1 MNRIHELFS
10 WQQQESLL
18 FTRLDF
24 WLFFLA
30 VMAVFVLIHK
40 RYLLRSIFLTG
51 VSLFFYF
58 KTSGNFVL
66 LLGFMLLFNYLI
78 GRGVGWLDRPKWNK
92 GFLIAGLIVNLAG
105 LFYFKYAYFFTDAF
119 NAQFGTDYN
128 VVNQFAVIG
137 NEWFGKGS
145 FVDKILVP
153 MGVSFFTF
161 HNISYLV
168 DISRK
173 EIPAAKNF
181 FDYAFYVTY
190 FPHLIAGPIVRAR
203 DFIPQ
208 IHQPYQL
215 SKYEF
220 SWALWMIGKGL
231 LKKLVFA
238 DYIAVHFIDKVL
250 DAPGSYPGFVGLIAM
265 FAYSLQIYADFS
277 GYTDMAIGVSKLMG
291 FDLLENFKS
300 PYKAISVADFWRRWH
315 KSLGSWLRDYLYIP
329 LGGNQKGSWGT
340 AIMTAVILGFL
351 YFITGWVELWYTYG
365 ILLLIYLVL
374 WQFWKAFRTFAV
386 RDLNLLITMIVGGL
400 WHGASQNFVIW
411 GAMNGAAL
419 VIYNYWKRISPYE
432 HTTNWPV
439 RAWRIFLTLTFI
451 TFTRIWFRLPEA
463 DQPLKFLTIVTE
475 QFDWTDQTWWIVWNT
490 YQGIFYLIILG
501 FLTHW
506 LPQKWKDQTVLFFSK
521 WPMPVQA
528 LTFAVAVFVM
538 YQAVSDTFKAFV
550 YFQF

>member
-1 MNRIHELFS
+1 MNRIHEIFS
-10 WQQQESLL
+10 WQQQDSLL

-30 VMAVFVLIHK
+30 VMAVFALIHK
-40 RYLLRSIFLTG
+40 RYLLRSIFLTA

-66 LLGFMLLFNYLI
+66 LLAFMLLFNYLI
-78 GRGVGWLDRPKWNK
+78 GRGVQAKEGRKSGK
-92 GFLIAGLIVNLAG
+92 FMLILGLVVNLLG

-128 VVNQFAVIG
+128 VANQFAVIG

-153 MGVSFFTF
+153 IGVSFFTF

-215 SKYEF
+215 SKHEF

-250 DAPGSYPGFVGLIAM
+250 DSPGAYPGFVGLIAM

-291 FDLLENFKS
+291 FNLLENFNS
-300 PYKAISVADFWRRWH
+300 PYKSVSVADFWRRWH

-340 AIMTAVILGFL
+340 TIMTAVILGFL

-365 ILLLIYLVL
+365 ILLLVYLFL

-419 VIYNYWKRISPYE
+419 VLYNYWKGISPYE
-432 HTTNWPV
+432 KSTFWAV
-439 RAWRIFLTLTFI
+439 RAWRITLTLTFI
-451 TFTRIWFRLPEA
+451 TFTRIWFRLPEPE
-463 DQPLKFLTIVTE
+463 QPLQFLTILTS
-475 QFDWTDQTWWIVWNT
+475 QFDWSVVIWWKVWNNF
-490 YQGIFYLIILG
+490 QFVFWLIILG
-501 FLTHW
+501 FVSHW

-521 WPMPVQA
+521 WPMPLQA
-528 LTFAVAVFVM
+528 LTFAFAVFIM

>member
-40 RYLLRSIFLTG
+40 RFLLRSIFLTG

-66 LLGFMLLFNYLI
+66 LLGFMLLLNYLI
-78 GRGVGWLDRPKWNK
+78 GLGVNGKESGRSGK
-92 GFLIAGLIVNLAG
+92 GLLIFGLIVNLLG

-145 FVDKILVP
+145 FVDKILIP
-153 MGVSFFTF
+153 IGVSFFTF

-215 SKYEF
+215 SKHEF

-250 DAPGSYPGFVGLIAM
+250 DAPDAYPGFVGLIAM

-291 FDLLENFKS
+291 FNLLENFNS
-300 PYKAISVADFWRRWH
+300 PYKSVSVADFWRRWH

-329 LGGNQKGSWGT
+329 LGGNQKGTAGT

-351 YFITGWVELWYTYG
+351 YFITGWIELWYIYG
-365 ILLLIYLVL
+365 GLLLLYLIL
-374 WQFWKAFRTFAV
+374 WQLWPAFRKFAV
-386 RDLNLLITMIVGGL
+386 RDLNLLITMVVGGL

-432 HTTNWPV
+432 KSSSWLI
-439 RAWRIFLTLTFI
+439 RGWRIFLTLTFI
-451 TFTRIWFRLPEA
+451 TFTRIWFRLPEP
-463 DQPLKFLTIVTE
+463 DQPIQYLNIVTTH
-475 QFDWTDQTWWIVWNT
+475 FDWSLALWWKVWTNF
-490 YQGIFYLIILG
+490 QLIFWLILLG
-501 FLTHW
+501 FASHW
-506 LPQKWKDQTVLFFSK
+506 LPQKWKDNTVLFFSK
-521 WPMPVQA
+521 WPLPLQA
-528 LTFAVAVFVM
+528 LTFAFAVFIM

>member
-1 MNRIHELFS
+1 
-10 WQQQESLL
+10 
-18 FTRLDF
+18 
-24 WLFFLA
+24 
-30 VMAVFVLIHK
+30 
-40 RYLLRSIFLTG
+40 
-51 VSLFFYF
+51 
-58 KTSGNFVL
+58 
-66 LLGFMLLFNYLI
+66 
-78 GRGVGWLDRPKWNK
+78 
-92 GFLIAGLIVNLAG
+92 
-105 LFYFKYAYFFTDAF
+105 
-119 NAQFGTDYN
+119 
-128 VVNQFAVIG
+128 
-137 NEWFGKGS
+137 
-145 FVDKILVP
+145 
-153 MGVSFFTF
+153 
-161 HNISYLV
+161 
-168 DISRK
+168 
-173 EIPAAKNF
+173 
-181 FDYAFYVTY
+181 
-190 FPHLIAGPIVRAR
+190 
-203 DFIPQ
+203 
-208 IHQPYQL
+208 
-215 SKYEF
+215 
-220 SWALWMIGKGL
+220 MIGKGL

-432 HTTNWPV
+432 HATNWPV

>member
-1 MNRIHELFS
+1 
-10 WQQQESLL
+10 
-18 FTRLDF
+18 
-24 WLFFLA
+24 
-30 VMAVFVLIHK
+30 
-40 RYLLRSIFLTG
+40 
-51 VSLFFYF
+51 
-58 KTSGNFVL
+58 
-66 LLGFMLLFNYLI
+66 
-78 GRGVGWLDRPKWNK
+78 
-92 GFLIAGLIVNLAG
+92 LAG

-215 SKYEF
+215 SKFEF

-432 HTTNWPV
+432 HATNWPV

>member
-1 MNRIHELFS
+1 MNRLHEIFS

-24 WLFFLA
+24 WLFFVA

-40 RYLLRSIFLTG
+40 RFLLRSIFLTG

-78 GRGVGWLDRPKWNK
+78 GLAVHAKN
-92 GFLIAGLIVNLAG
+92 GFKTGKFLLILGLVVNLLG

-128 VVNQFAVIG
+128 VVNQFAVLG

-145 FVDKILVP
+145 FVDKLLVP
-153 MGVSFFTF
+153 IGVSFFTF
-161 HNISYLV
+161 HNISYLI

-208 IHQPYQL
+208 IRQPYQL
-215 SKYEF
+215 SKYDF

-231 LKKLVFA
+231 LKKLIFA

-250 DAPGSYPGFVGLIAM
+250 DAPDAYPGFVALIAM

-277 GYTDMAIGVSKLMG
+277 
-291 FDLLENFKS
+291 
-300 PYKAISVADFWRRWH
+300 
-315 KSLGSWLRDYLYIP
+315 
-329 LGGNQKGSWGT
+329 
-340 AIMTAVILGFL
+340 
-351 YFITGWVELWYTYG
+351 
-365 ILLLIYLVL
+365 
-374 WQFWKAFRTFAV
+374 
-386 RDLNLLITMIVGGL
+386 
-400 WHGASQNFVIW
+400 
-411 GAMNGAAL
+411 
-419 VIYNYWKRISPYE
+419 
-432 HTTNWPV
+432 
-439 RAWRIFLTLTFI
+439 
-451 TFTRIWFRLPEA
+451 
-463 DQPLKFLTIVTE
+463 
-475 QFDWTDQTWWIVWNT
+475 
-490 YQGIFYLIILG
+490 
-501 FLTHW
+501 
-506 LPQKWKDQTVLFFSK
+506 
-521 WPMPVQA
+521 
-528 LTFAVAVFVM
+528 
-538 YQAVSDTFKAFV
+538 
-550 YFQF
+550 

>member
-1 MNRIHELFS
+1 
-10 WQQQESLL
+10 
-18 FTRLDF
+18 
-24 WLFFLA
+24 
-30 VMAVFVLIHK
+30 
-40 RYLLRSIFLTG
+40 
-51 VSLFFYF
+51 
-58 KTSGNFVL
+58 
-66 LLGFMLLFNYLI
+66 
-78 GRGVGWLDRPKWNK
+78 
-92 GFLIAGLIVNLAG
+92 
-105 LFYFKYAYFFTDAF
+105 
-119 NAQFGTDYN
+119 

-153 MGVSFFTF
+153 IGVSFFTF

-250 DAPGSYPGFVGLIAM
+250 DSPGAYPGFVGLIAM

-291 FDLLENFKS
+291 FNLLENFNS
-300 PYKAISVADFWRRWH
+300 PYKAVSVADFWRRWH
-315 KSLGSWLRDYLYIP
+315 KSLSSWLRDYLYIP
-329 LGGNQKGSWGT
+329 LGGNQKGTWGT
-340 AIMTAVILGFL
+340 TIMTAVILGFL
-351 YFITGWVELWYTYG
+351 YFITGWIELWYTYG
-365 ILLLIYLVL
+365 ILLVVYLLL

-419 VIYNYWKRISPYE
+419 VLYNYWKRISPYE
-432 HTTNWPV
+432 KSTSWLI
-439 RAWRIFLTLTFI
+439 RAGRITLTLTFI
-451 TFTRIWFRLPEA
+451 TFTRIWFRLPEPE
-463 DQPLKFLTIVTE
+463 QPLQFLTIMSY
-475 QFDWTDQTWWIVWNT
+475 QFDWSVAVWWIVWNNF
-490 YQGIFYLIILG
+490 QFIFWLIILG
-501 FLTHW
+501 FLSHW

-521 WPMPVQA
+521 WPMPLQA
-528 LTFAVAVFVM
+528 LTFAFAVFIM
-538 YQAVSDTFKAFV
+538 YQTVSDTFKAFV

>member
-10 WQQQESLL
+10 WQHQETLL

-24 WLFFLA
+24 WLFFSA

-40 RYLLRSIFLTG
+40 RYLLRSIFLTA

-66 LLGFMLLFNYLI
+66 LLGFMLLYNYLI
-78 GRGVGWLDRPKWNK
+78 GLGVHGAEGKRMGKV
-92 GFLIAGLIVNLAG
+92 FLIMGLIVNLAG

-119 NAQFGTDYN
+119 NAQFGTDFN
-128 VVNQFAVIG
+128 VVNQFAVLG
-137 NEWFGKGS
+137 NELFGKGS

-153 MGVSFFTF
+153 IGVSFFTF

-208 IHQPYQL
+208 IHAPYQL
-215 SKYEF
+215 NKYDF
-220 SWALWMIGKGL
+220 SWSLWMIGKGL
-231 LKKLVFA
+231 LKKLIFA

-250 DAPGSYPGFVGLIAM
+250 DAPDAYPGFVGLIAM

-277 GYTDMAIGVSKLMG
+277 GYTDMAIGVSRLMG
-291 FDLLENFKS
+291 FTLLENFNS

-315 KSLGSWLRDYLYIP
+315 KSLSSWLRDYLYIP

-340 AIMTAVILGFL
+340 AIMTAVILSFL
-351 YFITGWVELWYTYG
+351 YFITGWVALWYTYG
-365 ILLLIYLVL
+365 ALMLIYLIL

-419 VIYNYWKRISPYE
+419 VFYNYWKRISPYE
-432 HTTNWPV
+432 KANNWPI
-439 RAWRIFLTLTFI
+439 RIWRIFLTLTFI

-463 DQPLKFLTIVTE
+463 DQPLKFLTIVSE
-475 QFDWTDQTWWIVWNT
+475 QFNWSTDTWWKVWNN
-490 YQGIFYLIILG
+490 YQGIFYLILLG
-501 FLTHW
+501 FISHW
-506 LPQKWKDQTVLFFSK
+506 LPQKWKAQTVLFFSK
-521 WPMPVQA
+521 WPMPIQA
-528 LTFAVAVFVM
+528 LTFALAVFIM

>member
-1 MNRIHELFS
+1 
-10 WQQQESLL
+10 
-18 FTRLDF
+18 
-24 WLFFLA
+24 
-30 VMAVFVLIHK
+30 
-40 RYLLRSIFLTG
+40 
-51 VSLFFYF
+51 
-58 KTSGNFVL
+58 VL
-66 LLGFMLLFNYLI
+66 LLGFMLLFNYLM
-78 GRGVGWLDRPKWNK
+78 GLGVNPKEGK
-92 GFLIAGLIVNLAG
+92 RSDKVFLILGLIVNLAG

-128 VVNQFAVIG
+128 VVNQFAVLG

-153 MGVSFFTF
+153 IGVSFFTF

-173 EIPAAKNF
+173 EIPASKNF

-215 SKYEF
+215 TKHEF
-220 SWALWMIGKGL
+220 SWSLWMIGKGL
-231 LKKLVFA
+231 LKKLIFA

-250 DAPGSYPGFVGLIAM
+250 DGPGAYPGFVSVIAM

-291 FDLLENFKS
+291 FNLLENFNS
-300 PYKAISVADFWRRWH
+300 PYKSVSVADFWRRWH

-329 LGGNQKGSWGT
+329 LGGNKKGTWGT

-365 ILLLIYLVL
+365 ILLLIYLIL

-419 VIYNYWKRISPYE
+419 VLYNYWKRISPYE
-432 HTTNWPV
+432 HSQAKLV
-439 RAWRIFLTLTFI
+439 RVWRILLTLTFI

-463 DQPLKFLTIVTE
+463 DQPFQFLTIISE
-475 QFDWTDQTWWIVWNT
+475 QFDWSVDIWWKVWNNF
-490 YQGIFYLIILG
+490 QGIFYLIILG
-501 FLTHW
+501 YTTHW
-506 LPQKWKDQTVLFFSK
+506 LPQKWKDQTVQFFSK
-521 WPMPVQA
+521 WPMPIQA
-528 LTFAVAVFVM
+528 LTFAVAVLVM

>member
-10 WQQQESLL
+10 WQHQESLL

-30 VMAVFVLIHK
+30 VMVVFVLIHK
-40 RYLLRSIFLTG
+40 RYLLRSIFLTA

-78 GRGVGWLDRPKWNK
+78 GLGIHRDYGKRAGKV
-92 GFLIAGLIVNLAG
+92 FLIMGLIVNLAG

-119 NAQFGTDYN
+119 NAQFGTDFN
-128 VVNQFAVIG
+128 VVNQFAVLG

-153 MGVSFFTF
+153 IGVSFFTF

-208 IHQPYQL
+208 IHAPYQL
-215 SKYEF
+215 SKYDF
-220 SWALWMIGKGL
+220 SWSLWMIGKGL
-231 LKKLVFA
+231 LKKLIFA

-250 DAPGSYPGFVGLIAM
+250 DAPGAYPGFVGLIAM

-277 GYTDMAIGVSKLMG
+277 GYTDMAIGVSRLMG
-291 FDLLENFKS
+291 FTLLENFNS
-300 PYKAISVADFWRRWH
+300 PYTAISVADFWRRWH
-315 KSLGSWLRDYLYIP
+315 KSLSSWLRDYLYIP
-329 LGGNQKGSWGT
+329 LGGNQKGTFGT
-340 AIMTAVILGFL
+340 AIMTAIILGFL

-365 ILLLIYLVL
+365 ALLVLYLIL

-419 VIYNYWKRISPYE
+419 VFYNYWKRISPYE
-432 HTTNWPV
+432 NANNWPI

-451 TFTRIWFRLPEA
+451 TFTRIWFRLPES
-463 DQPLKFLTIVTE
+463 DQPLEFLAVVSE
-475 QFDWTDQTWWIVWNT
+475 QFNWSVDTWWKVWNNF
-490 YQGIFYLIILG
+490 QLVFYLLILG
-501 FLTHW
+501 FVSHW

-521 WPMPVQA
+521 WPMPIQA

>member
-10 WQQQESLL
+10 WQHQESLL

-24 WLFFLA
+24 WLFFSA
-30 VMAVFVLIHK
+30 VMVVFVLIHK
-40 RYLLRSIFLTG
+40 RYLLRSIFLTA

-66 LLGFMLLFNYLI
+66 LLGFMLLFNYV
-78 GRGVGWLDRPKWNK
+78 VGLAFHRAQGKRVGK
-92 GFLIAGLIVNLAG
+92 IFLIMGLVVNLAG

-119 NAQFGTDYN
+119 NAQFGTDFN
-128 VVNQFAVIG
+128 VVNQFAVLG

-153 MGVSFFTF
+153 IGVSFFTF

-208 IHQPYQL
+208 IHAPHQL
-215 SKYEF
+215 NKYDF
-220 SWALWMIGKGL
+220 SWSLWMIGKGL
-231 LKKLVFA
+231 LKKLIFA

-250 DAPGSYPGFVGLIAM
+250 DAPGAYPGFVGLIAM

-277 GYTDMAIGVSKLMG
+277 GYTDMAIGVSRLMG
-291 FDLLENFKS
+291 FTLLENFNS
-300 PYKAISVADFWRRWH
+300 PYKATSVADFWRRWH
-315 KSLGSWLRDYLYIP
+315 KSLSSWLRDYLYIP
-329 LGGNQKGSWGT
+329 LGGNQTGSFGT
-340 AIMTAVILGFL
+340 AILTAIILGFL

-365 ILLLIYLVL
+365 ALLVVYLIL

-411 GAMNGAAL
+411 GTMNGAAL
-419 VIYNYWKRISPYE
+419 VFYNYWKRVSPYE
-432 HTTNWPV
+432 NASNWPI
-439 RAWRIFLTLTFI
+439 RAFRIFLTLTFI
-451 TFTRIWFRLPEA
+451 TFTRIWFRLPES
-463 DQPLKFLTIVTE
+463 DQPLKFLAIVTE
-475 QFDWTDQTWWIVWNT
+475 QFDWSIDTWWKVWNN
-490 YQGIFYLIILG
+490 YKGVFYLILLG
-501 FLTHW
+501 FTSHW

-521 WPMPVQA
+521 WPMPIQA
-528 LTFAVAVFVM
+528 LTFAVAVFLM

>member
-10 WQQQESLL
+10 WQHQESLL

-30 VMAVFVLIHK
+30 VMVVFVLIHK
-40 RYLLRSIFLTG
+40 RYLLRSIFLTA

-78 GRGVGWLDRPKWNK
+78 GLGIHRDYGKRAGKV
-92 GFLIAGLIVNLAG
+92 FLIMGLIVNLAG

-119 NAQFGTDYN
+119 NAQFGTDFN
-128 VVNQFAVIG
+128 VVNQFAVLG

-153 MGVSFFTF
+153 IGVSFFTF

-208 IHQPYQL
+208 IHAPYQL
-215 SKYEF
+215 SKYDF
-220 SWALWMIGKGL
+220 SWSLWMIGKGL
-231 LKKLVFA
+231 LKKLIFA

-250 DAPGSYPGFVGLIAM
+250 DAPGAYPGFVGLIAM

-277 GYTDMAIGVSKLMG
+277 GYTDMAIGVSRLMG
-291 FDLLENFKS
+291 FTLLENFNS

-315 KSLGSWLRDYLYIP
+315 KSLSSWLRDYLYIP
-329 LGGNQKGSWGT
+329 LGGNQKGTFGT

-365 ILLLIYLVL
+365 ALLVLYLFL

-419 VIYNYWKRISPYE
+419 VFYNYWKRISPYE
-432 HTTNWPV
+432 NANNWPI

-451 TFTRIWFRLPEA
+451 TFTRIWFRLPES
-463 DQPLKFLTIVTE
+463 DQPLEFLAVVSE
-475 QFDWTDQTWWIVWNT
+475 QFNWSVDTWWKVWNNF
-490 YQGIFYLIILG
+490 QLVFYLLILG
-501 FLTHW
+501 FVSHW

-521 WPMPVQA
+521 WPMPIQA